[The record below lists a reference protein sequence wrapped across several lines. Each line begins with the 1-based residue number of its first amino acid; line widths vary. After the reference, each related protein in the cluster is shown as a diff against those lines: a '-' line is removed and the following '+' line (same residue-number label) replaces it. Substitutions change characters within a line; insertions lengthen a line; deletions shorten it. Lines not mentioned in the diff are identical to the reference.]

1 MRLLALAIAM
11 TTMLAAHADAGADAR
26 ILRTLKLLGPTDR
39 LEQLCD
45 YTAMLHIR
53 KDARHYR
60 PDRAVAGAIA
70 DPKLGPDSV
79 EAKGGAF
86 RSRGHW
92 YEMSYSCTTTP
103 DHLQV
108 LKFHLSIGKEI
119 PQTKWAAYGLWQ

>member
-11 TTMLAAHADAGADAR
+11 TTMTAAHADAAPDAR

-45 YTAMLHIR
+45 YTAMVHIR
-53 KDARHYR
+53 KDAGHYR
-60 PDRAVAGAIA
+60 PDRAVAGAISE
-70 DPKLGPDSV
+70 PKLGPNSI
-79 EAKGGAF
+79 EANGAAF
-86 RSRGHW
+86 RSRKHW

-108 LKFHLSIGKEI
+108 LKFRLSIGKEI